1 MVAYNKNEIDC
12 NTCDHNK
19 SVIQYICILC
29 NLPFSIDKEI
39 SIKQNIIKEVFNTSS
54 SAAITVI
61 YRQINGWS
69 KAPRKDTVVDCM
81 IIIHKSYLKPKIIYQ
96 HLLKIYVSLYRLC
109 SKKCFCG
116 YLFPTNIYLLLQKY
130 ASVLFWI
137 FFLLFNKKNSRKKLS
152 TDIFFWN
159 IITVRVIRA
168 LEYGG
173 RICWLKMITLRIK
186 NNKWYF

>member
-61 YRQINGWS
+61 DRQINGWS
-69 KAPRKDTVVDCM
+69 KAPRKDTVIDCM
-81 IIIHKSYLKPKIIYQ
+81 IIIHKSYLKPKNIYQ
-96 HLLKIYVSLYRLC
+96 HLLKIYFSLYRAAIM
-109 SKKCFCG
+109 F
-116 YLFPTNIYLLLQKY
+116 QKNM
-130 ASVLFWI
+130 SVDN
-137 FFLLFNKKNSRKKLS
+137 FFLLFFLLKSKKKIQNK
-152 TDIFFWN
+152 TEAYFWSN
-159 IITVRVIRA
+159 RYILVGKRYPQKHF
-168 LEYGG
+168 LEHN
-173 RICWLKMITLRIK
+173 R
-186 NNKWYF
+186 